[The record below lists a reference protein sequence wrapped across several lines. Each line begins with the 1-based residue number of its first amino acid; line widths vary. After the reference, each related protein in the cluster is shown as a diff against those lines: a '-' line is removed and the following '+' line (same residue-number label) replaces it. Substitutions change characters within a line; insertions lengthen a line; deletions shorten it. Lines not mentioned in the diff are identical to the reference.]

1 MKKKA
6 IDKRKQ
12 DEFFTK
18 EFAAMEAVSR
28 TLNSDVKFVQTKPS
42 FNLLRNTFWFQII
55 YSLLVGLDHVASSPR
70 NHYKLLKN

>member
-28 TLNSDVKFVQTKPS
+28 TLKSNQGWKK
-42 FNLLRNTFWFQII
+42 
-55 YSLLVGLDHVASSPR
+55 
-70 NHYKLLKN
+70 